1 MIAKAD
7 TAQRLA
13 QLPTMPFSVVWS
25 QGHAY
30 VLEGHGRPR
39 WVGLDSRRRPQA
51 LTSDDMRRRGWSH
64 RPAR

>member
-1 MIAKAD
+1 M
-7 TAQRLA
+7 
-13 QLPTMPFSVVWS
+13 PTMPFSVVWS